1 MTAFTDQFAATPLDP
16 LSALFKYL
24 WVRFDGYTTL
34 SSLVKVGNRITFSG
48 PEHVIKENIQT
59 ADVPEVMLTFPDFLI
74 RGLDSAYDV
83 CIVNGKWTIST
94 GTQQFYNQVT
104 NVAWLTAVLMK
115 KIEQEGSP
123 GIGTLGLTDFC
134 LQNLTTNEPTPFGY
148 LDNGLNRG
156 TKGFASNLSFRA
168 EITYNRRSVY
178 NV

>member
-1 MTAFTDQFAATPLDP
+1 LTAFTDQFSETPLDP

-24 WVRFDGYTTL
+24 WVRFDSYTPL
-34 SSLVKVGNRITFSG
+34 STLVKVGNRITFADR
-48 PEHVIKENIQT
+48 EHVIKENIGA
-59 ADVPEVMLTFPDFLI
+59 ADVPEVMLTFPDFKIL
-74 RGLDSAYDV
+74 GKDSAYDQ
-83 CIVNGKWTIST
+83 CILSGKWTIST

-104 NVAWLTAVLMK
+104 NVSWLVAILMK

-123 GIGTLGLTDFC
+123 SIGTLGLTDFC
-134 LQNLTTNEPTPFGY
+134 LQNLVTEDSNPFGY

-156 TKGFASNLSFRA
+156 TKGFACNLSFRA